1 MATITRAT
9 THVGVYSK
17 VGPSSA
23 MSMPLSLPKSNFR
36 QTYWAKKKIKCENL
50 WGLALNLKHA
60 DQNRLISATSTPNK

>member
-1 MATITRAT
+1 MMTYVASVVKDTFDAREMATITTAT

-36 QTYWAKKKIKCENL
+36 QTLWAKKKIKCENL
-50 WGLALNLKHA
+50 WGLAL
-60 DQNRLISATSTPNK
+60 